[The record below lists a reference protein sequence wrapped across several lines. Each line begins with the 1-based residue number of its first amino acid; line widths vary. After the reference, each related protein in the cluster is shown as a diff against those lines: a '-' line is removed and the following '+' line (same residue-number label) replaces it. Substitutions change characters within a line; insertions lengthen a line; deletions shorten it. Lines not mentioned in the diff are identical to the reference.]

1 MRVLELRRASYDHPD
16 AVLLTERAQSYYV
29 GLYGT
34 PDETPFS
41 AAEFTAPGGGFF
53 VGYLL
58 DRPVA
63 MGGWRFSDAGVPQQ
77 AQRPAEVKRMYVD
90 ADLRGRG
97 FARVVLAGLEADAMS
112 AGADWMILQT
122 GRPQAA
128 AVAFY
133 RAFGYDDIE
142 SFGHYAGAP
151 EVLNLGRQ
159 LPAGR
164 LQGRS

>member
-1 MRVLELRRASYDHPD
+1 
-16 AVLLTERAQSYYV
+16 
-29 GLYGT
+29 
-34 PDETPFS
+34 
-41 AAEFTAPGGGFF
+41 
-53 VGYLL
+53 
-58 DRPVA
+58 
-63 MGGWRFSDAGVPQQ
+63 
-77 AQRPAEVKRMYVD
+77 
-90 ADLRGRG
+90 
-97 FARVVLAGLEADAMS
+97 MS

-122 GRPQAA
+122 GRPQTA

>member
-1 MRVLELRRASYDHPD
+1 VLKLQRVSYDHPD
-16 AVLLTERAQSYYV
+16 AVVLTGRAQAYYV
-29 GLYGT
+29 ELYGT

-41 AAEFTAPGGGFF
+41 AAEFVAPAGGFF

-77 AQRPAEVKRMYVD
+77 ARRPAEVKRMYVD
-90 ADLRGRG
+90 AHRRGRG
-97 FARVVLAGLEADAMS
+97 FARAVLAALEADAMG

-122 GRPQAA
+122 GRPQTA

-133 RAFGYDDIE
+133 QALGYDDIE

-151 EVLNLGRQ
+151 EVVNLGRH
-159 LPAGR
+159 LTAGR
-164 LQGRS
+164 LPGRL